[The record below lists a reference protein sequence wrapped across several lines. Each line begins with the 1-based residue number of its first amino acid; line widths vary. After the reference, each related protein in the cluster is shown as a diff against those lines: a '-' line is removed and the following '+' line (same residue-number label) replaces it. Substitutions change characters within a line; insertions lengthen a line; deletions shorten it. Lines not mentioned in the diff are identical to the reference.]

1 MIHSSASPDRNLS
14 KEMSLSLCEVDVVC
28 RAHSG
33 LQLGSPS
40 RLSLH
45 LWLRPSTRATERQM
59 TIHKSLG
66 LPVFINLNQ
75 YSNLFEVSGCVRAS
89 APCVCVCLSLCM
101 CVYVCVCKCV
111 GVPQSLLRWY
121 IYQAV
126 TKTLGILFWDG
137 HAGSKF
143 KRHRG
148 GLFVPCSFQV
158 LQ

>member
-1 MIHSSASPDRNLS
+1 MIRSSASSGRNLS
-14 KEMSLSLCEVDVVC
+14 KEMSLSVYKVHVPVC
-28 RAHSG
+28 VLSR
-33 LQLGSPS
+33 LQLAVKSSFFPHAAVTAPLTLAFHTS
-40 RLSLH
+40 HR
-45 LWLRPSTRATERQM
+45 ERQM
-59 TIHKSLG
+59 TIPKTHG

-89 APCVCVCLSLCM
+89 AQCVCVT
-101 CVYVCVCKCV
+101 VCVRDCVCVCV

-143 KRHRG
+143 KWHRG
-148 GLFVPCSFQV
+148 GLFVPCNV
-158 LQ
+158 